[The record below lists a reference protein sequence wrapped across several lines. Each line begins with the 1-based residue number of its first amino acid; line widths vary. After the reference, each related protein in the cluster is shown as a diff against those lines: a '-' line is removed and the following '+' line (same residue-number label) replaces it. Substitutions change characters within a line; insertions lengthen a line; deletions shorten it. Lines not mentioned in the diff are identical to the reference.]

1 LESKKFSINSFLKE
15 EDRKILD
22 ESNVENLI
30 KEVMDHGNFC
40 RECVKYFHGRSDI
53 IERV

>member
-1 LESKKFSINSFLKE
+1 MNSFLKE

-22 ESNVENLI
+22 DSNIKNLN
-30 KEVMDHGNFC
+30 KEVMDHGNLC